1 MEPGPWLG
9 VAVVKGLAFG
19 VGEKDGMNLKS
30 AVRLHRAG
38 IIGAV
43 VAAVCCFTPLLVILV
58 SAVGLSAL
66 VGYLDYVLFPALGLF
81 LLLAVVGWVQRRR
94 CQSACE

>member
-1 MEPGPWLG
+1 MEL
-9 VAVVKGLAFG
+9 
-19 VGEKDGMNLKS
+19 EKANRRYR
-30 AVRLHRAG
+30 VG

-43 VAAVCCFTPLLVILV
+43 VAAVCCFTPLLVVLV
-58 SAVGLSAL
+58 TVVGWSAI

-94 CQSACE
+94 SQRVCE

>member
-1 MEPGPWLG
+1 M
-9 VAVVKGLAFG
+9 
-19 VGEKDGMNLKS
+19 DLKS

-58 SAVGLSAL
+58 TVVGWSAL

-81 LLLAVVGWVQRRR
+81 VVLAVVGWVQRRR
-94 CQSACE
+94 CLRECE

>member
-1 MEPGPWLG
+1 MEL
-9 VAVVKGLAFG
+9 
-19 VGEKDGMNLKS
+19 EKANRRYR
-30 AVRLHRAG
+30 VG

-58 SAVGLSAL
+58 TVVGWSAL

-81 LLLAVVGWVQRRR
+81 LLLAAVGWVQRRR
-94 CQSACE
+94 CQRECE